1 MKTCRYTED
10 FLLPESNFH
19 FHIYNMAYPEL
30 HDHDYWEFFIILSG
44 EVEHYTENSKQILSK
59 GMCCLVHPRDKHRFA
74 NVSNAYQQ
82 MNICV
87 TDHQFKEL
95 LNVLDEELYGLIFSV
110 NHPLFYEL
118 DGSTMHEIYK
128 NIHAAQTSSN
138 DKTKFSNFLKVI
150 WLDIIK
156 IIYRNIAHLN
166 SNHPEWLTNFLRT
179 IASPEHLTKPISELH
194 ELTFYSYRHLNR
206 LFKEY
211 MGETL
216 HDYVSAL
223 KMNYGATLL
232 RTTDM
237 GILEISSACAY
248 DSLSHFI
255 KMFKRHFKMTPKEY
269 RRSFKYFPEKGI

>member
-1 MKTCRYTED
+1 MKTCHFTED
-10 FLLPESNFH
+10 FLTPESNFH
-19 FHIYNMAYPEL
+19 FHIYNMPYPEL

-44 EVEHYTENSKQILSK
+44 EVEHYTENTKQVLSK
-59 GMCCLVHPRDKHRFA
+59 GMGCLVHPRDKHRFG
-74 NVSNAYQQ
+74 NVSNDYQQ

-87 TDHQFKEL
+87 TDRQFKEL
-95 LNVLDEELYGLIFSV
+95 LNILDEELYGLIFSV

-118 DGSTMHEIYK
+118 DGNTMHEIYK
-128 NIHAAQTSSN
+128 NIHAAQTASN
-138 DKTKFSNFLKVI
+138 DKVKFSNFLKVI

-156 IIYRNIAHLN
+156 IIYRNISHLN
-166 SNHPEWLTNFLRT
+166 SDHPDWLTNFLKE
-179 IASPEHLTKPISELH
+179 IEKPENLTKPIAELH

-206 LFKEY
+206 LFKEH

-216 HDYVSAL
+216 HNYVLTL

-237 GILEISSACAY
+237 GILEISSACSY

-269 RRSFKYFPEKGI
+269 RRSFKYFSAKDI